1 MRIIN
6 GEIIVDSVEK
16 LCGDAN
22 YYLGEDIINHFDT
35 LLKKEESSNGIEV
48 LNQLKENALIS
59 KNENKPI
66 CQDTGMAIVFVEIG
80 EDIFIEGNIES
91 LINEG
96 IRRGYKKYYLRKSI
110 VEDPI
115 FRKNTNDNTPG
126 IIHIKFVKGDKLK
139 ITVVPKGFGSE
150 NMSQI
155 KMMAPSDGIQGI
167 KNFVV
172 KTVEQAGPNPCP
184 PIIVGVGIGGNFEYS
199 AYLSKKAL
207 LRKIGER
214 NENSFYSDLEIELLN
229 SINNLGIGPQGYG
242 GRTTAMEVFIETHPT
257 HIAGMPVAVN
267 IVCHVNRHKEIII

>member
-242 GRTTAMEVFIETHPT
+242 GRTTADRKSV
-257 HIAGMPVAVN
+257 V
-267 IVCHVNRHKEIII
+267 

>member
-35 LLKKEESSNGIEV
+35 LLKKEESSNGFEV